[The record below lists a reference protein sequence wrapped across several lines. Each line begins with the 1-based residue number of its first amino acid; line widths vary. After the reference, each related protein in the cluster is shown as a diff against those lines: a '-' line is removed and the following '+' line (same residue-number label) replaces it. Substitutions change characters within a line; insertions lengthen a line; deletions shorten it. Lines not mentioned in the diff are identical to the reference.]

1 MAGINQFVIEAAWCD
16 PWLQQMRLS
25 EDISE
30 AAIYLA
36 SQTPET
42 LTGGM
47 VSAPDYD
54 HEHGIPWATAYE
66 RLHT

>member
-1 MAGINQFVIEAAWCD
+1 MEALWCD
-16 PWLQQMRLS
+16 PCYKRMRLL
-25 EDISE
+25 EHISE
-30 AAIYLA
+30 AVIYLA
-36 SQTPET
+36 FQTPES

-54 HEHGIPWATAYE
+54 KERGIQRATAYE